1 MISASVSLS
10 VSCTVH
16 VSGADLVSYPLIS
29 LQSVSSLAVGDILAT
44 NISKTNKYVTVLRNV
59 AVNVRKL
66 STPVRSETDIL
77 L

>member
-44 NISKTNKYVTVLRNV
+44 NISKTTVLRNV

-66 STPVRSETDIL
+66 STPVRSETDNIL

>member
-44 NISKTNKYVTVLRNV
+44 NISKTTVLRNV

-66 STPVRSETDIL
+66 STPLRSETDNIL